1 MSKGES
7 VTISAPNPPNGPES
21 RTLTPTQTRFVRLDG
36 PFTTLSG
43 RTIPEVTLAYE
54 MYGELNEARDNVILV
69 FHALTGSQHAAGFNP
84 SVPGVGDLW
93 TEDMQVGWW
102 EDFIGP
108 GRALDTNKHAVLCV
122 NYLGGCYGSTG
133 PSSLDPA
140 TSRSY
145 GSAFPALTIT
155 DIVDSQVQLLDK
167 LGIERLHACTGG
179 SVGGLMAVVMGTRYP
194 DRVKVVIPIAAG
206 LEVTILQLIHNFEQM
221 FAIIADPDFQ
231 GGDYYDGPRPNLGLA
246 LARMIGHKTFV
257 SLTAFRERIRH
268 HIMDQDYLAGYR
280 VQHPMESYMLHQG
293 QKFVERFDANTYLR
307 VVRIWQKFDLLKE
320 VGGRTF
326 GDLLNRCQNQQWMAF
341 TIDSDVCFY
350 PDEQEKMVKELNA
363 AGVPVLWHTVHS
375 DKGHDAFLL
384 EPDKFKPGLR
394 AVLG

>member
-7 VTISAPNPPNGPES
+7 VTTSVPRPPIEDGRPGLAPTE
-21 RTLTPTQTRFVRLDG
+21 TRFVPLNG

-43 RTIPEVTLAYE
+43 RTIEQVTLAYE
-54 MYGELNEARDNVILV
+54 MYGELNEQRDNVILV
-69 FHALTGSQHAAGFNP
+69 FHALTGSQHAAGFTP

-93 TEDMQVGWW
+93 SEEMQVGWW
-102 EDFIGP
+102 DGFIGP
-108 GRALDTNKHAVLCV
+108 GRALDTDRYAVVCV

-133 PSSLDPA
+133 PASTNPA
-140 TSRSY
+140 TGRPY
-145 GSAFPALTIT
+145 GSDFPALTIT
-155 DIVDSQVQLLDK
+155 DIVDSQVQMLNQ
-167 LGIERLHACTGG
+167 LGIERIHACTGG
-179 SVGGLMAVVMGTRYP
+179 SVGGLMALVMGTRYP

-206 LEVTILQLIHNFEQM
+206 LGVTTLQVIHNFEQM
-221 FAIIADPDFQ
+221 FAIIADPNFR
-231 GGDYYDGPRPNLGLA
+231 GGDFYDHSPPDLGLA

-257 SLTAFRERIRH
+257 SLSAFRERIRH
-268 HIMDQDYLAGYR
+268 EILPQENLAGYR

-293 QKFVERFDANTYLR
+293 QKFVQRFDANTYLR

-320 VGGRTF
+320 VGGKTF
-326 GDLLNRCQNQQWMAF
+326 EELLKRCRDQQWMIF

-350 PDEQEKMVKELNA
+350 PEEQENMVKTLNT

-384 EPDKFKPGLR
+384 EPDKFQPGLQ
-394 AVLG
+394 AVLN